1 MASSGIRSEIMMS
14 DNPSSAPRSA
24 GARQHTFESGSAVPV
39 ENGLGSLWVA
49 GICFS
54 VAGFCSV
61 LLLLIH

>member
-1 MASSGIRSEIMMS
+1 MASSGIRSKIMMGG
-14 DNPSSAPRSA
+14 NPSSAPSSA
-24 GARQHTFESGSAVPV
+24 GARQPMFDTGPAAPV
-39 ENGLGSLWVA
+39 EDGSGSLWIA